1 MERNQYYQNIH
12 RYLLQEMNEEE
23 RLAFEA
29 EIAGSEELETAVEEE
44 RKILRAMQQA
54 GDRQLKEDISAVHQK
69 LEKEQ
74 FFEKSSQTAKTVT
87 LKTFVMKKIIPY
99 ATAAIVLFLLVWGIF
114 LRDSGPDITKEEI
127 FAQHFEPEMTL
138 VKDRIAQLESF
149 GMAGQTTPQ
158 DSLRE
163 ALQVYEAGNY
173 DEAIRLLNFYLYEHP
188 EDETAQFYRAMAL
201 FNLERYG
208 PGLEALI
215 PLTKAEDQNIQ
226 RQAKIYSALGYL
238 QVDDGLDKA
247 RAIYNDMVNSSDRS
261 LQQIGRQM
269 LQSLDELE

>member
-247 RAIYNDMVNSSDRS
+247 RAIYNDMVNSPDRS